1 MKKGLIIIAIGFI
14 LLAIDI
20 KIPMGE
26 QYPTMDTV
34 DELGIEIQGKII
46 NNVIGPGPLI
56 DIFSDILGYIILFIG
71 SLLLLKYTKATVF
84 AMVLIP
90 YAIHLYIKII
100 QLPFNFESRELYL
113 KALGYHFFI
122 VLIEIVVEF
131 FIIKSMADMIR
142 CRQNIWNVNEMY
154 IGWGVAM
161 ISKGVL
167 VGVHFFFGRNIL
179 YYAYSLI
186 LIGAT
191 ILYLNRLYVASKI
204 KLEEKV

>member
-1 MKKGLIIIAIGFI
+1 MKKGLIIIAIGLI

-20 KIPMGE
+20 KIPSAE
-26 QYPTMDTV
+26 NYPPMDTV
-34 DELGIEIQGKII
+34 EELGIEVQGKII
-46 NNVIGPGPLI
+46 NNVIGSGPMI
-56 DIFSDILGYIILFIG
+56 DIFSDILGYVILFIG
-71 SLLLLKYTKATVF
+71 SLLLLKYTKTIIF

-90 YAIHLYIKII
+90 YAIHIYIKII
-100 QLPFNFESRELYL
+100 QLPFNFELRDLYL

-122 VLIEIVVEF
+122 VLIEIIVEF
-131 FIIKSMADMIR
+131 FIIKSVVDMVR
-142 CRQNIWNVNEMY
+142 CTQNKWNVNEMY

-161 ISKGVL
+161 ISKGIL
-167 VGVHFFFGRNIL
+167 VGIHFFFGRNIL

-191 ILYLNRLYVASKI
+191 ILYLNRLYVATKI